1 MPTKRK
7 ATTRSAKPTLT
18 TRRATNTQRRA
29 TTRMAMPTPT
39 PTLTTRRATTRR
51 AMPTPTPT
59 TRRAMPMPTPTPT
72 TRRAMPTPTPT
83 TRRAISMPTLPTPT
97 TTHRAMP
104 KVNLLGLLPLGVLD
118 DALHILDTRQLNML
132 NLLTK
137 TNLLN
142 GLNKKRPVNNPLE
155 FVDVKI
161 TNNTIDTLCKIA
173 DTTDLHTLI
182 LDNVSFDKNVKI
194 KTLFKGVEQLEKLV
208 IKNMRYDDNLIT
220 FLSNIPRIY
229 LFEIHPIFNL
239 TPEDINDDYIKF
251 EKFERIKGI
260 QHTTRIEYRTAIEIG
275 STRDLRKRSS

>member
-1 MPTKRK
+1 M
-7 ATTRSAKPTLT
+7 AT
-18 TRRATNTQRRA
+18 
-29 TTRMAMPTPT
+29 PTPT
-39 PTLTTRRATTRR
+39 PTPITRR
-51 AMPTPTPT
+51 AMPT
-59 TRRAMPMPTPTPT
+59 
-72 TRRAMPTPTPT
+72 PTPTPT

-97 TTHRAMP
+97 TRRAMP

-155 FVDVKI
+155 FVNVKI

-194 KTLFKGVEQLEKLV
+194 KTLFKDVEQLEKLV

-220 FLSNIPRIY
+220 FLSNIPRIN
-229 LFEIHPIFNL
+229 LFEIHPIVNL
-239 TPEDINDDYIKF
+239 TPEDINDDYLNF

-275 STRDLRKRSS
+275 STQDLRKRSS

>member
-1 MPTKRK
+1 MPT
-7 ATTRSAKPTLT
+7 
-18 TRRATNTQRRA
+18 
-29 TTRMAMPTPT
+29 
-39 PTLTTRRATTRR
+39 
-51 AMPTPTPT
+51 PTPTPT
-59 TRRAMPMPTPTPT
+59 TRRAMPMPT
-72 TRRAMPTPTPT
+72 PTPTPT

-239 TPEDINDDYIKF
+239 TPEDINDDYLNF

>member
-29 TTRMAMPTPT
+29 TTRRAMPTPT

-51 AMPTPTPT
+51 AMSTPTPTPT

-72 TRRAMPTPTPT
+72 TR
-83 TRRAISMPTLPTPT
+83 
-97 TTHRAMP
+97 RAMP

-182 LDNVSFDKNVKI
+182 LDNVSFDKNIKI

-220 FLSNIPRIY
+220 FLSNIPHIN
-229 LFEIHPIFNL
+229 LFEIHPIVNL
-239 TPEDINDDYIKF
+239 TPEDINDDYTRF
-251 EKFERIKGI
+251 GKFERIKGI

-275 STRDLRKRSS
+275 STRDLRKRSSSSSS